1 MNIRKVLLSV
11 VAIAAIASTSVVVAQ
26 DKKGGGTAAQ
36 VTRIDEAVS
45 LKADQKAKVEAILNK
60 ASAAVAALPQ
70 DERQAKG
77 REIRANANKEIRALL
92 TPEQQKKFDAMPPAT
107 GGKKKN

>member
-11 VAIAAIASTSVVVAQ
+11 IAVAAISSTSMVVAQ
-26 DKKGGGTAAQ
+26 EKKGGGTAAQ
-36 VTRIDEAVS
+36 VARIDEAVT
-45 LKADQKAKVEAILNK
+45 LKADQKTKIEAIYTK
-60 ASAAVAALPQ
+60 VAAAIAALPQ

-77 REIRANANKEIRALL
+77 RELRAAANKEIRALL
-92 TPEQQKKFDAMPPAT
+92 TPEQQAKFDAMPAPA

>member
-11 VAIAAIASTSVVVAQ
+11 IAVAAISSTSMVVAQ
-26 DKKGGGTAAQ
+26 EKKGGGTAAQ
-36 VTRIDEAVS
+36 IARIDEAVA
-45 LKADQKAKVEAILNK
+45 LKADQKTKIEAILAK
-60 ASAAVAALPQ
+60 VTAAIAALPQ

-77 REIRANANKEIRALL
+77 RDLRAAANKEIRALL
-92 TPEQQKKFDAMPPAT
+92 TPDQQAKFDAMPPAA

>member
-11 VAIAAIASTSVVVAQ
+11 IAVAAISSTSMVVAQ
-26 DKKGGGTAAQ
+26 EKKGGGTAAQ
-36 VTRIDEAVS
+36 IARIDEAVA
-45 LKADQKAKVEAILNK
+45 LKADQKTKIEAILSK
-60 ASAAVAALPQ
+60 ATAAVAALPQ

-77 REIRANANKEIRALL
+77 RELRAAANKEILL
-92 TPEQQKKFDAMPPAT
+92 TPDQQKKFDAMPPAT